1 VRKGF
6 TLVEL
11 LACIAIAA
19 LLAAVAIPSW
29 RGTMLR
35 AQRSD
40 AVQALYAV
48 AAAQE
53 RYRMVYGRYA
63 DQAGPAPPV
72 GLGLATSERGW
83 YRLRIERAD
92 ESDFVASARPAAG
105 SPQAGDAACRLFTI
119 DALGTRGSA
128 PAAPESCWP

>member
-1 VRKGF
+1 MKKGF

-19 LLAAVAIPSW
+19 ILAAVAIPTW
-29 RGTMLR
+29 RGVVMR
-35 AQRSD
+35 AHRGD
-40 AVQALYAV
+40 AIQALYAV

-53 RYRMVYGRYA
+53 RYRMVHGRYA

-72 GLGLATSERGW
+72 GLGLAASERGW

-92 ESDFVASARPAAG
+92 ATGFVASARPLRGTPPAN
-105 SPQAGDAACRLFTI
+105 DAACRLFTM
-119 DALGTRGSA
+119 DELGARGSSPA
-128 PAAPESCWP
+128 PPDTCWP